1 MLVIVEPMLPS
12 FLAVLSSSDA
22 KQAVISAY
30 MKVSFIIYFK
40 ILFKNTLRIMFSK
53 RSFIALIVV
62 LTTAWWFAQRGSV
75 GYSIL
80 WYVTMSVLLQKFPT
94 LIHKTREK
102 LQIPPT
108 RSSFK
113 KMMIAHRGG
122 SWEAPENTL

>member
-1 MLVIVEPMLPS
+1 
-12 FLAVLSSSDA
+12 
-22 KQAVISAY
+22 
-30 MKVSFIIYFK
+30 
-40 ILFKNTLRIMFSK
+40 MFSK

-62 LTTAWWFAQRGSV
+62 LTTAWWFAQRGSF

-102 LQIPPT
+102 FQTPPT